1 MTRPDGVPK
10 AADMISATLRRFALL
25 FPILFAI
32 TAEHAVAK
40 VNIPDV
46 WPDAESVRGV
56 QPEDVTFPTISPF
69 VPADLRNGSEIEKTT
84 GQAQLFLPPN
94 APHDHSVPAVV
105 LLHGAAGLVRE
116 RGGLYGYQ
124 LASMGVAVMVVDT
137 FGARR
142 DKGVGF
148 TERLLNITETMMLA
162 DAYAALHYLAARPEI
177 DPHKV
182 VLTGFSYGGM
192 TAMYALYEQMAQLFS
207 PNGLRFAGH
216 VSFYGPCITRFENSR
231 TTGAPLLML
240 YGDDD
245 ELIDKRRCA
254 QIADDLRRG
263 GSAVTVIGYP
273 GAVHQWD
280 GSMTRRLIGRNLS
293 SCSFTVEPNSVIRDD
308 DTGMVMSGPFMR
320 KLILLFCVSSR
331 PYPIGRDDAVR
342 AKSNHDFGRFLR
354 QVFADSS
361 P

>member
-1 MTRPDGVPK
+1 MMKRPHGLHALIMLLLT
-10 AADMISATLRRFALL
+10 AAPLQAGAARL
-25 FPILFAI
+25 AI
-32 TAEHAVAK
+32 TDA
-40 VNIPDV
+40 
-46 WPDAESVRGV
+46 WPAAESVRGV
-56 QPEDVTFPTISPF
+56 QVEDVRFPTISPF
-69 VPADLRNGSEIEKTT
+69 VPVDMRNGSEIEDAT
-84 GQAQLFLPPN
+84 GVAQLFLPPN

-116 RGGLYGYQ
+116 RGERYGYE

-137 FGARR
+137 FGART
-142 DKGVGF
+142 DKGTSF
-148 TERLLNITETMMLA
+148 TDRLLNITETMMMA

-177 DPHKV
+177 DAHKV

-192 TAMYALYEQMAQLFS
+192 TTMYALYDQMARLFS
-207 PNGLRFAGH
+207 PDGLRFAGH
-216 VSFYGPCITRFENSR
+216 VSFYGPCITRFADSR

-240 YGDDD
+240 YGEDD
-245 ELIDKRRCA
+245 ELIDKGRCA

-280 GSMTRRLIGRNLS
+280 GAMNRRLIGRNLAG
-293 SCSFTVEPNSVIRDD
+293 CDFTVERDSEIRDND
-308 DTGMVMSGPFMR
+308 SGMVMSGPFMR

-342 AKSNHDFGRFLR
+342 AESNRDYARFLR
-354 QVFADSS
+354 HVFQGA